1 MDQTRVREFRL
12 IGLTAE
18 TTADWCA
25 LQGVAPRSRGLA
37 FAGPD
42 EVLWMRPAPARPLR
56 PDEVGPPRPGQPY
69 ADPPVVEQIFQ
80 RPSKI
85 TCGQLVVVVGV
96 HASKR
101 GLRRLPTN
109 VAILSLEALEVR

>member
-1 MDQTRVREFRL
+1 
-12 IGLTAE
+12 
-18 TTADWCA
+18 
-25 LQGVAPRSRGLA
+25 
-37 FAGPD
+37 
-42 EVLWMRPAPARPLR
+42 MRPAPARPLR
-56 PDEVGPPRPGQPY
+56 PDESVPAVGQPLD

-101 GLRRLPTN
+101 GRRRLPTN